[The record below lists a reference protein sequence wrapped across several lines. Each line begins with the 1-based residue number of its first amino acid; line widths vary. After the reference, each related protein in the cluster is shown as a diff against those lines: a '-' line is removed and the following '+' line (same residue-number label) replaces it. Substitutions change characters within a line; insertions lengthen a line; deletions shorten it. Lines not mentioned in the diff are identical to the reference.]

1 LLRESNQQSS
11 NETQEEAPSP
21 HRSPLDRFFRR
32 FGIPMPDAPVPRTG
46 FALGSGFFVS
56 SDGYVVTNNHV
67 VANGISFEVSID
79 SGKTYQAKVIGVQ
92 ELKDKGRVTRG
103 WIGVQVQPVTPTI
116 AEATGLKN
124 AAGALVAQV
133 EPNSPAARGGIESGD
148 VITSVN
154 GEVVTD
160 SRDLARKTAATAP
173 GAATNVVVFRN
184 GQEKTLILTTGE
196 LPRRTVEAKAADQTT
211 TSEAPSLGVTLAPAS
226 TVPGAGD
233 HGVVVT
239 EIDPAG
245 RAAESGLHTGDVIIE
260 VSNHAVNTAADVR
273 KMVDEARS
281 QSKRAIMLR
290 IKRSDAMSF
299 VAIAIA

>member
-1 LLRESNQQSS
+1 VAFDIPAETVRHSLFRNSKTRAVLREV
-11 NETQEEAPSP
+11 
-21 HRSPLDRFFRR
+21 
-32 FGIPMPDAPVPRTG
+32 G
-46 FALGSGFFVS
+46 
-56 SDGYVVTNNHV
+56 
-67 VANGISFEVSID
+67 
-79 SGKTYQAKVIGVQ
+79 
-92 ELKDKGRVTRG
+92 
-103 WIGVQVQPVTPTI
+103 QPVTPTI

-160 SRDLARKTAATAP
+160 SRDLARKAAATAP

-196 LPRRTVEAKAADQTT
+196 LPRRTVEAKAGDQTT
-211 TSEAPSLGVTLAPAS
+211 TSEAPSLGVTLASAS
-226 TVPGAGD
+226 TVAGAGD

-299 VAIAIA
+299 VAIPIA